1 MNSLEQQLVNIKCDD
16 IELFSL
22 NGLKTIGKI
31 VDIYDGD
38 TCKIVIIHENILKK
52 FTCRLLGIDTPE
64 MKPSLEK
71 TNREKEI
78 IDAHRCR
85 NRLLQLLTNCKNIDL
100 NTLYKKIEIKNKI
113 NENTKIVQVQCF
125 EFDKYGRLLVNLYAD
140 NVEKNV
146 NQQIIDEN
154 FAKAYD
160 GGKKEEFSYGV

>member
-1 MNSLEQQLVNIKCDD
+1 MNTLEQQLVNIKCDD

-64 MKPSLEK
+64 IKPSLQK

-100 NTLYKKIEIKNKI
+100 N
-113 NENTKIVQVQCF
+113 
-125 EFDKYGRLLVNLYAD
+125 R
-140 NVEKNV
+140 
-146 NQQIIDEN
+146 
-154 FAKAYD
+154 
-160 GGKKEEFSYGV
+160 